1 MWHHSHQ
8 YRNNIQFENI
18 GLQKFVNKLKNE
30 EGYLDFTITI
40 YFGLCQWNIFYE
52 EKIIQTLPWVRNKD
66 ADRVSN
72 QGWKRVT

>member
-52 EKIIQTLPWVRNKD
+52 EKII
-66 ADRVSN
+66 
-72 QGWKRVT
+72 

>member
-1 MWHHSHQ
+1 MHSECGIIAISIETTFSLKTLA
-8 YRNNIQFENI
+8 Y
-18 GLQKFVNKLKNE
+18 KLKNE

-72 QGWKRVT
+72 PGWKRVT